1 MSIIKRGVVIIL
13 SALIFAFFCVISLM
27 NGTLPLSFAV
37 KNLNLSKSELSDC
50 VCEAYLYKNNSGC
63 KIEKLDYSAAF
74 SPIKSGA
81 RISDVK
87 GERFFL
93 PVELINEK
101 GYSFN
106 FISEVVVKKLCA
118 KEIFRESGEDFFN
131 VYYYS
136 PNIKNYVA
144 IGENRINLQISQTS
158 AGISLAS
165 PVAFG
170 SY

>member
-1 MSIIKRGVVIIL
+1 MSIIKRGFVIIL
-13 SALIFAFFCVISLM
+13 SAFIFAFFCVISLIG
-27 NGTLPLSFAV
+27 GTLPLFFAV
-37 KNLNLSKSELSDC
+37 KNLNLSKAEFSDC

-63 KIEKLDYSAAF
+63 KIEKLDYRAVF
-74 SPIKSGA
+74 SPIKSVA
-81 RISDVK
+81 RISEVK

-93 PVELINEK
+93 PIELIDEK
-101 GYSFN
+101 GYSFY
-106 FISEVVVKKLCA
+106 FISEAVIKKLCA
-118 KEIFRESGEDFFN
+118 KEVFRESGEDFFN

-136 PNIKNYVA
+136 PNIKNYVT